1 MEARISHITL
11 SVADLAASPRFYRD
25 GLDFPLPQG
34 SDDIASFKLK
44 GTWLE
49 LFPHEQ

>member
-25 GLDFPLPQG
+25 GLGFFLLQG
-34 SDDIASFKLK
+34 SDGIASFKLK

-49 LFPHEQ
+49 LFLHEQ